1 MFFIIFI
8 SSILISNVNINE
20 GHLDQEIKIVSYNI
34 HSGVD
39 KDMFPTLFD
48 TIDFLKNSDA
58 DIICLQEVNESAK
71 VGFQVSSLKEELG
84 MNSHYGA
91 NVVNANSSYGLVT
104 YSKYKIISKNHVY
117 LSSENE
123 QRGLLHTVIDVKGKK
138 VNIINLHLSANTQEQ
153 EIQLKEV
160 QEFIDNLGDET
171 YIIAGDF
178 NEPDI
183 SLNDTIDVA
192 KELEQSNTLTFSLG
206 IERIDYIFTSS
217 DVEPID
223 YKVLI
228 KKMSDHYPIIAKL
241 KI

>member
-123 QRGLLHTVIDVKGKK
+123 QRGLLHTVIDVRGKK

-228 KKMSDHYPIIAKL
+228 KKMSYHYPIIAKL

>member
-1 MFFIIFI
+1 M
-8 SSILISNVNINE
+8 
-20 GHLDQEIKIVSYNI
+20 SYNI

-123 QRGLLHTVIDVKGKK
+123 QRGLLHTVIDVRGKK